1 MSDTLIPL
9 GLFAMIVVIAWLRA
23 QTRQSR
29 LEKLAE
35 TRRYLLEKFQSGP
48 ELANRDFV
56 IKVNRLIQ
64 I

>member
-9 GLFAMIVVIAWLRA
+9 GLFAMIVVITWLRA

-29 LEKLAE
+29 PEKLAE

-48 ELANRDFV
+48 EFANRGFV